1 MDVPTNNQA
10 HWKKIEISL
19 YSVPWFF
26 LALNLQSQN
35 QDFTTSYDVW
45 TKAKKVYSND
55 VHHFYGVL
63 TSLMNIKLKNMD
75 MQTYFGKLDRLI
87 VEYST
92 LMPFTIDAK
101 TFYKQHKQFFMVVA
115 LAGLTLDLE
124 ATRNQILLNPM
135 VPTYNLVS

>member
-1 MDVPTNNQA
+1 
-10 HWKKIEISL
+10 
-19 YSVPWFF
+19 
-26 LALNLQSQN
+26 
-35 QDFTTSYDVW
+35 
-45 TKAKKVYSND
+45 
-55 VHHFYGVL
+55 
-63 TSLMNIKLKNMD
+63 MD